1 MKASI
6 TFELDNSILVHK
18 IKFGKVKSNF
28 SRKLNEDVKTIK
40 SSKKTLTPAEKIPKC
55 INWQKMNT
63 FKKVTKE
70 IESSINEEVTKWA
83 VKRQPWKIPKKT
95 QITPLQR

>member
-6 TFELDNSILVHK
+6 TFELDNSILVHN

-40 SSKKTLTPAEKIPKC
+40 SSKETLTPAEKIPKC
-55 INWQKMNT
+55 IN
-63 FKKVTKE
+63 
-70 IESSINEEVTKWA
+70 
-83 VKRQPWKIPKKT
+83 
-95 QITPLQR
+95 

>member
-55 INWQKMNT
+55 IN
-63 FKKVTKE
+63 
-70 IESSINEEVTKWA
+70 
-83 VKRQPWKIPKKT
+83 
-95 QITPLQR
+95 